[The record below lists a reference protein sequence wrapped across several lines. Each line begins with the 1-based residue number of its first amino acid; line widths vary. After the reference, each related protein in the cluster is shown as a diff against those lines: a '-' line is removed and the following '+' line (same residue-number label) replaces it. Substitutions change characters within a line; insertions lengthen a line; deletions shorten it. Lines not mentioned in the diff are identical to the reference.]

1 MMVRAISIS
10 AMRCRSLRKA
20 SDPVASARVPC
31 LFGWPCGSAL
41 GLLEEADAD
50 ADADADAGAGAG
62 AHTEAE
68 TEVAGED
75 TSMGEM
81 KSSCACARAAL
92 LPLEPPLMLE
102 MMPSATL

>member
-41 GLLEEADAD
+41 GLLEEAEAKAD
-50 ADADADAGAGAG
+50 ADADAGAG

-81 KSSCACARAAL
+81 KSSCACAHAAL

-102 MMPSATL
+102 MMPSAML